1 MWLEWRSSSGVYLPL
16 DSISE
21 AIKNIMEKLG
31 IEHLKD
37 KQREAITTFF
47 SLKGRMSLFP
57 SQLAMENHS
66 SMHYCHTAICL
77 RYDKNPRFF
86 TSKTM

>member
-1 MWLEWRSSSGVYLPL
+1 MDFFFLLESV
-16 DSISE
+16 SISE
-21 AIKNIMEKLG
+21 AIKNSVEKLR

-37 KQREAITTFF
+37 KQKEATTAVMEGKYSMF
-47 SLKGRMSLFP
+47 LFP

-77 RYDKNPRFF
+77 
-86 TSKTM
+86 

>member
-1 MWLEWRSSSGVYLPL
+1 MEFFFLLEPV
-16 DSISE
+16 SIAA
-21 AIKNIMEKLG
+21 AIKSSVEKLG

-37 KQREAITTFF
+37 NQRVAICFHG
-47 SLKGRMSLFP
+47 KGKDVLFP

-77 RYDKNPRFF
+77 
-86 TSKTM
+86 